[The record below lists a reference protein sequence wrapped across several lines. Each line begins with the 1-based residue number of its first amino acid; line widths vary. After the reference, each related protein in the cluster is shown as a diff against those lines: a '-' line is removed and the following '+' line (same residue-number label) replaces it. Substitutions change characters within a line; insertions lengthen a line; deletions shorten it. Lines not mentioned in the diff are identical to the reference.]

1 MSVLVVGCASG
12 AVLLYEVEQAD
23 LVHQFSVHSAV
34 TAMRWQYI
42 ELEGSVG
49 WVGLGGGRREGS
61 MGVGG
66 VSEGD

>member
-1 MSVLVVGCASG
+1 MPVLVVGCASG

-49 WVGLGGGRREGS
+49 
-61 MGVGG
+61 VGG
-66 VSEGD
+66 VGWG

>member
-1 MSVLVVGCASG
+1 MPVLVVGCASG

-49 WVGLGGGRREGS
+49 VGGGRREGS

-66 VSEGD
+66 VSGGD

>member
-1 MSVLVVGCASG
+1 MPVLVVGCASG

-49 WVGLGGGRREGS
+49 VGGGRREGS

>member
-1 MSVLVVGCASG
+1 MVGCASG
-12 AVLLYEVEQAD
+12 TVLLYEVEQAD

-49 WVGLGGGRREGS
+49 
-61 MGVGG
+61 VGG
-66 VSEGD
+66 VSGVGGGSGGWR